1 MGLQIN
7 VKGVSFSDGLIVL
20 SVISEE
26 KACLDMLLSR
36 GKCCYLYE
44 KGEAQVRSFAQ
55 YCVAIHS
62 HMMSYESYLYII

>member
-1 MGLQIN
+1 MGWIWLQIN

-26 KACLDMLLSR
+26 KACQGGMLLSR

-44 KGEAQVRSFAQ
+44 KGKHKSEVLHNI
-55 YCVAIHS
+55 VAIHS
-62 HMMSYESYLYII
+62 HITYESYL